1 MEIVLGVKV
10 PPADR
15 ERIHIATHVPMPMRL
30 SWDASLPNAGQWD
43 TVLRRKSPCWD
54 YAWTVT
60 DAPTMEVLQER
71 LGQYMAAN
79 KIDNAVEAWVN
90 AMACDLGGRWPKNA
104 FNKRGLWDKWHPGE
118 RYRKSWHYFMWGLP
132 RPHCGESLLKI
143 MRCAALFCCYDIIR
157 DSSPL
162 HTVSHGVNEAR
173 NAARKAFGEYASRP
187 EVTEDALLEALELLR
202 QRARI
207 ALLMF
212 SIHHR
217 PPAGTFK
224 RLYDM
229 MNKYYDAVVA
239 PRDWKEGAETR
250 SIGLKFFGEEG
261 RVIRVAF
268 DDEVREVLL
277 PRCVLRFTETRA
289 RTWHGGK
296 YIYRF
301 QRTFTVQRDE
311 MDESKAVAPGVV
323 ANIFA
328 DGSATILRG
337 GTVVEPFLH
346 LLQMDPEGV
355 IHQVGKAVGHCALC
369 GKPITTD
376 ISRARGLGPEC
387 YRLADQLLGDQY
399 KYDITA
405 QLGKVPGTEN
415 DGAPATSIKTRQ
427 AETEMLRIKSLDGK
441 VVVVKD
447 IVRRHSAFLLGFG
460 DDIQDPIEIEMP
472 IEMAGDHLRDGLG
485 LVADLLFYVNNAL
498 ITAPCLAWPQGTFME
513 AESLVRE
520 CLRIFCPNVDTINAS
535 IRLYE
540 WLMVTFSCPGTRRTD
555 DAAVLGVM
563 IEHLI
568 RANLA

>member
-1 MEIVLGVKV
+1 
-10 PPADR
+10 
-15 ERIHIATHVPMPMRL
+15 MPLRL

-43 TVLRRKSPCWD
+43 EVLSRDSLCWG

-60 DAPTMEVLQER
+60 DAPTMEVFRER
-71 LGQYMAAN
+71 LGRHMNAGE
-79 KIDNAVEAWVN
+79 IHNAVESWLN
-90 AMACDLGGRWPKNA
+90 AMACELGGRWPKNA

-118 RYRKSWHYFMWGLP
+118 RYRKSWHFFMWGWP
-132 RPHCGESLLKI
+132 RPDCGESLLKI
-143 MRCAALFCCYDIIR
+143 LRCAALFSCYNIIR
-157 DSSPL
+157 GSSPL

-173 NAARKAFGEYASRP
+173 NAAREAFREYASRP

-207 ALLMF
+207 ALLLF
-212 SIHHR
+212 STHHR

-224 RLYDM
+224 CLYDM

-239 PRDWKEGAETR
+239 PREWKDRAQTR
-250 SIGLKFFGEEG
+250 SIALKFFGEED

-277 PRCVLRFTETRA
+277 PRCVLRFTETRTQ
-289 RTWHGGK
+289 TWHGGK

-311 MDESKAVAPGVV
+311 MDGSNAVAPGVV
-323 ANIFA
+323 ATIFA

-355 IHQVGKAVGHCALC
+355 IHQVGKAMGHCVLC
-369 GKPITTD
+369 GTPITTD
-376 ISRARGLGPEC
+376 ISRARGVGPEC
-387 YRLADQLLGDQY
+387 YRLADRLLGGQY

-405 QLGKVPGTEN
+405 QLGKVPGTGN
-415 DGAPATSIKTRQ
+415 DGASATPIETRQ
-427 AETEMLRIKSLDGK
+427 TETNALRIKSLDGK

-485 LVADLLFYVNNAL
+485 LIADLLFYVNNAL
-498 ITAPCLAWPQGTFME
+498 VTAPCLAWPQGTFLE
-513 AESLVRE
+513 ATSLVRE

-540 WLMVTFSCPGTRRTD
+540 WLMVTFSCPGTRRPD
-555 DAAVLGVM
+555 DAAVLRVM
-563 IEHLI
+563 VEHLI